1 MLFSTNTQLFRKYYT
16 ITADDDCLCFRILTP
31 SLSQT
36 RSYQKDR
43 LLTTDSLVDGKCIID
58 DKVFAITHEIFIHRD
73 DSRDDSLWTGGKHL
87 VLYGTSDSLLRGK
100 VLVKERSAVDYDSA
114 EVFVEI
120 IVPSKSASMK
130 DADFLLSI
138 DADGQVLTNLPSDQ
152 VRQIERDQFALQF
165 SATVPNAI
173 KKTGGAQIAV
183 TCLTPSGTKISGTV
197 EFDAL
202 AGFLPDRRVE
212 FSAGAGSLIILAMY
226 APKEVCV
233 CHKQFT
239 ITIPVEN

>member
-16 ITADDDCLCFRILTP
+16 LTADDDCLCFRILTP

-43 LLTTDSLVDGKCIID
+43 LLTTDSLVDGKCIVD

-100 VLVKERSAVDYDSA
+100 VLVKERSDVDYDSA

-120 IVPSKSASMK
+120 IVSDKTASMK

-138 DADGQVLTNLPSDQ
+138 DADGMILTNLPIDQ
-152 VRQIERDQFALQF
+152 VRQLERDQFTLQF

-183 TCLTPSGTKISGTV
+183 TCVTPSGSKVSGTV
-197 EFDAL
+197 EFNTL
-202 AGFLPDRRVE
+202 AGYLPDRRLE
-212 FSAGAGSLIILAMY
+212 FSAGVGSLIILAMY

-233 CHKQFT
+233 RHKQFI

>member
-1 MLFSTNTQLFRKYYT
+1 MMLFSTNTQLFRKFYT
-16 ITADDDCLCFRILTP
+16 LTADDDCLCFRILTP

-43 LLTTDSLVDGKCIID
+43 LLTTDSLLNGKCIVD

-73 DSRDDSLWTGGKHL
+73 DLLWTGGKHL

-100 VLVKERSAVDYDSA
+100 VLLKERSAVDYDSA

-130 DADFLLSI
+130 DADYLLSI
-138 DADGQVLTNLPSDQ
+138 DADGQVLTNLPNDQ
-152 VRQIERDQFALQF
+152 VRHIERDQFALQF

-183 TCLTPSGTKISGTV
+183 TCVTPSGSKVSGTV
-197 EFDAL
+197 EFEAL
-202 AGFLPDRRVE
+202 AGFFPDRRVE
-212 FSAGAGSLIILAMY
+212 FSAGVGSLIILAMY

-233 CHKQFT
+233 RHHQFT

>member
-16 ITADDDCLCFRILTP
+16 LTADDDCLCFRILTP

-36 RSYQKDR
+36 RSYQKEQ

-73 DSRDDSLWTGGKHL
+73 DYLDDSLWTGGKHL

-138 DADGQVLTNLPSDQ
+138 DADGQVLTNLPFDQ

-183 TCLTPSGTKISGTV
+183 TCVTPSGTEVSGTV
-197 EFDAL
+197 EFEAL

-212 FSAGAGSLIILAMY
+212 FSAGVGSLIILAMY

-233 CHKQFT
+233 RHDQFT

>member
-16 ITADDDCLCFRILTP
+16 LTADDDCLCFRILTP

-58 DKVFAITHEIFIHRD
+58 DKVFAITHEIFIHRK
-73 DSRDDSLWTGGKHL
+73 DSLWTGGKHL

-120 IVPSKSASMK
+120 IVPDKSASMK

-138 DADGQVLTNLPSDQ
+138 DADGQVLTNLPIDQ
-152 VRQIERDQFALQF
+152 VRQLERDQFALQF

-183 TCLTPSGTKISGTV
+183 TCLTPSGSKISGTV
-197 EFDAL
+197 EFEAL

-212 FSAGAGSLIILAMY
+212 FSEGVGSLIILAMY

-233 CHKQFT
+233 RHNQFT